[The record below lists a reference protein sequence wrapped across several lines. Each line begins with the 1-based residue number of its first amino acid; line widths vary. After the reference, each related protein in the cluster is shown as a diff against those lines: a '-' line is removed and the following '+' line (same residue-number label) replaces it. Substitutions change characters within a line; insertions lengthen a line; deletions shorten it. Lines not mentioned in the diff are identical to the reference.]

1 MFDTDE
7 NRNVAVKVGQNLEHE
22 YKVLK
27 ELMQLDCV
35 PRVLGIHATFQQHVL
50 ALDLLGESLC
60 AGLRLAGG
68 LLSAPTVSYLGCQM
82 LSSIASIH
90 QRGFIHRDIK
100 PANFVFGLGEQRLK
114 VILID
119 FGVARRHLDSTGQPL
134 KPRAAAAFRGTTI
147 YASPNAHAE
156 QELARRDDLY
166 SLVYSLMECVA
177 GPLPWASLYRGEL
190 GPDEKARAKM
200 SVAERKNYL
209 AYVANGGS
217 RAGDAENVLASDYLA
232 RVPKS
237 LTEILVHVSRDLGY
251 DTKPDYDRITSM
263 LKMLD
268 ERGTGAGTALRE
280 LHQSIDS
287 GSAPTTPRQGR
298 ESSADAASRTS
309 PSRALLPD
317 SAGACE
323 AASGERRPKRCRIS
337 GKTRCRI
344 RGKTSLA
351 PVEPQTPRT
360 PPPRDADEAQ
370 QESGS
375 HADPSRLTPHTLES
389 KKKRVKQRKP
399 HTLQHKQKWGY
410 QGWGCKQRTCP
421 NCGKMITN
429 SIATRPVRER
439 DMGAKN
445 KATTVIIVPAKTNI
459 TSKATVVGKST
470 PLRV

>member
-1 MFDTDE
+1 MCAQLFNYRAMEPRFHLLEILGTTAHSQVLRVFDTNE
-7 NRNVAVKVGQNLEHE
+7 NRNVALKVGQNLEHE

-27 ELMQLDCV
+27 ELMHVDCV
-35 PRVLGIHATFQQHVL
+35 PRVLGYHVTFQQHVL
-50 ALDLLGESLC
+50 ALGLLGESLR
-60 AGLRLAGG
+60 AALRLAGG

-90 QRGFIHRDIK
+90 DRGFIHRDIK

-119 FGVARRHLDSTGQPL
+119 FGVARRHLDSSGQPF
-134 KPRAAAAFRGTTI
+134 KPRVAAAFRGTTI
-147 YASPNAHAE
+147 YASPNARAE
-156 QELARRDDLY
+156 RGLARRDDLY

-177 GPLPWASLYRGEL
+177 GPLPWASLYNGKL
-190 GPDEKARAKM
+190 GPEDKARAKR
-200 SVAERKNYL
+200 SVAARKQTL
-209 AYVANGGS
+209 IYVANGGS
-217 RAGDAENVLASDYLA
+217 RTGHAENVLASDYLA
-232 RVPKS
+232 RVPEP
-237 LTEILVHVSRDLGY
+237 LVQILVYISHLQY
-251 DTKPDYDRITSM
+251 DTKPDYDQITLM
-263 LKMLD
+263 LMMLD
-268 ERGTGAGTALRE
+268 ERGTGAGTAFRE

-298 ESSADAASRTS
+298 ESSAGAASRTS

-323 AASGERRPKRCRIS
+323 AASGERRPKRCRIH
-337 GKTRCRI
+337 
-344 RGKTSLA
+344 GKTSLA
-351 PVEPQTPRT
+351 PVKPQTPRT

-389 KKKRVKQRKP
+389 KKKQVKPSTK
-399 HTLQHKQKWGY
+399 KWGY

-429 SIATRPVRER
+429 SNYSQHLKLWCPASR
-439 DMGAKN
+439 D
-445 KATTVIIVPAKTNI
+445 
-459 TSKATVVGKST
+459 
-470 PLRV
+470 